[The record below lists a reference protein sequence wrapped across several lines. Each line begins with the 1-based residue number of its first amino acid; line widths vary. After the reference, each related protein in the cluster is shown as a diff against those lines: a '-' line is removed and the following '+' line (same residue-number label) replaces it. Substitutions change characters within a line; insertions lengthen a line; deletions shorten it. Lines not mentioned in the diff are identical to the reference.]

1 MSESEQLVG
10 TLYVVATPIGHLG
23 DLTRRAENVLG
34 GVQIV
39 AAEDTRRTSVL
50 LAHLGVRVP
59 ELLSYHEHNK
69 AKLTGVLLKRLLAGD
84 DVAVVSDAGTPLIN
98 DPGAELVAA
107 AHTAGVPTVPIPGA
121 SAVTA
126 ALSVCPFPCYPFRYI
141 GFLPA
146 KKSARRKSLEAAL
159 AGTDALVF
167 FEAPHRIADTIKDL
181 ASLTERRV
189 LVARELTKK
198 FETITVASA
207 TELVALDIE
216 PRGEFVLIVEAG
228 HRLEQSTVDMG
239 RAMRVLLTHLSPSQA
254 AKCAA
259 TLFDQKK
266 SVMYE
271 LALRLNNG
279 D

>member
-1 MSESEQLVG
+1 MSPFYS
-10 TLYVVATPIGHLG
+10 
-23 DLTRRAENVLG
+23 RRAKSVWSSR
-34 GVQIV
+34 
-39 AAEDTRRTSVL
+39 TTSVSIRPL
-50 LAHLGVRVP
+50 LLV
-59 ELLSYHEHNK
+59 LS
-69 AKLTGVLLKRLLAGD
+69 
-84 DVAVVSDAGTPLIN
+84 
-98 DPGAELVAA
+98 AA
-107 AHTAGVPTVPIPGA
+107 A
-121 SAVTA
+121 A
-126 ALSVCPFPCYPFRYI
+126 AAAAAARLSQR
-141 GFLPA
+141 FLPRCLA
-146 KKSARRKSLEAAL
+146 APCADECSSWREAAL

-167 FEAPHRIADTIKDL
+167 FEAPHRIADTIRDL

>member
-1 MSESEQLVG
+1 MSEREHVVG

-23 DLTRRAENVLG
+23 DLTRRAEDVLKA
-34 GVQIV
+34 VQIV

-50 LAHLGVRVP
+50 LGHLGVRVP

-69 AKLTGVLLKRLLAGD
+69 AKLTGVLLARLLAGD
-84 DVAVVSDAGTPLIN
+84 DIAVVSDAGTPLIN

-107 AHTAGVPTVPIPGA
+107 AHSAGVPTVPIPGA

-126 ALSVCPFPCYPFRYI
+126 ALSVCPFPCYTFRYI

-146 KKSARRKSLEAAL
+146 KKSARRKSLQAAL
-159 AGTDALVF
+159 AGSDALVF
-167 FEAPHRIADTIKDL
+167 FEAPHRIAETIKDL
-181 ASLTERRV
+181 AACTERRV

-198 FETITVASA
+198 FETLTVAPA
-207 TELVALDIE
+207 NELDGVAIE

-228 HRLEQSTVDMG
+228 KEVEQASVDMD

-259 TLFDQKK
+259 TLFEQKK
-266 SVMYE
+266 SAMYE
-271 LALRLNNG
+271 LALRLNESE
-279 D
+279 